1 MSFCTAIAS
10 ERRLVLFPQGQPAAG
25 PHRDRCAELAFWCGG
40 DVGRFLDSPTQTID
54 AFARYLRR
62 MRGVQGAQTL
72 VVLISTAPLALAVVD
87 LRRRLQGLF
96 PELRTARWM
105 IYWDPEL
112 DPFFPSMALKF
123 GHLSGELAEA
133 PIWIGPED
141 LPYVVMMPTLCNR
154 GVVEAAMEEL
164 DTLILAASGEWPR

>member
-1 MSFCTAIAS
+1 
-10 ERRLVLFPQGQPAAG
+10 
-25 PHRDRCAELAFWCGG
+25 
-40 DVGRFLDSPTQTID
+40 
-54 AFARYLRR
+54 